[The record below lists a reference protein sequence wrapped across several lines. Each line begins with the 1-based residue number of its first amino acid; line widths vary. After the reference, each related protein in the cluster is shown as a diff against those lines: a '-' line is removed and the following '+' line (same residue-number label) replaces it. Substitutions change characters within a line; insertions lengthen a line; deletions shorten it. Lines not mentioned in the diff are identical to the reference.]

1 LVNGKW
7 NAVDGFRS
15 RKVLA
20 RNMMRYRVNMVK
32 SGDYRRNTYNYNYD
46 EEDASIHLHIILK
59 IIFYGF
65 AQCWIHRIKYLKR
78 V

>member
-1 LVNGKW
+1 MRMPGLVNGEW
-7 NAVDGFRS
+7 NTVDGLWC
-15 RKVLA
+15 RKILA

-59 IIFYGF
+59 IL
-65 AQCWIHRIKYLKR
+65 ASNIKVR
-78 V
+78 NACP